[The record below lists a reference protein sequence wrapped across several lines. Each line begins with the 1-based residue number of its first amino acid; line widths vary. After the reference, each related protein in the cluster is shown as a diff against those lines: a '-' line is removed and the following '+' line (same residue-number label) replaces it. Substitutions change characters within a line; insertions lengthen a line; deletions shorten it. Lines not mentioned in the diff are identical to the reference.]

1 MLNIK
6 HLFRPAKLAVSTVI
20 VSGIAFAQHYQVTNL
35 VSDGTVEA
43 KSVDPNLVNG
53 WGLSRSSGSPW
64 WVSNNGTGTST
75 LYNGTGAIQPLVV
88 TIPAAVAGHTG
99 TPTGTIF
106 NGTTEFQIAPGKPA
120 LFLFV
125 TEDGTISGWNPG
137 VLPTTAVIA
146 VKTPGAVYKG
156 MTMATIEGKPYL
168 FAVNFHSGNIEVYDG
183 GFHRVRMR
191 ERAFRRDDDVR
202 EHHDD
207 DVREHEDRDDE
218 DLDNLV
224 PFNIQNVGGTL
235 IVAYAKQDAARHDNE
250 SGAGLGAVI
259 AFTPRG
265 RFLRS
270 FRHGPWFNAPWGLVL
285 APSDFGRFSHS
296 LLVGQFGSGEILAF
310 NFESGAFEGKLKD
323 ENDKVVKLD
332 GLWGIGFGN
341 GTGAGSFNTL
351 FFAAGPDGE
360 QHGLFGSLTPV
371 AAELTQG
378 NSL

>member
-1 MLNIK
+1 MLNTK
-6 HLFRPAKLAVSTVI
+6 HLFRPAQLALLTSM
-20 VSGIAFAQHYQVTNL
+20 VSGIGFAQHYQVTNL
-35 VSDGTVEA
+35 VSDGTVAA
-43 KSVDPNLVNG
+43 KSVDPNLVNS
-53 WGLSRSSGSPW
+53 WGISRSSGSPW
-64 WVSNNGTGTST
+64 WVSDNAKGVAT
-75 LYNGTGAIQPLVV
+75 LYDGTGASKPLVV
-88 TIPAAVAGHTG
+88 TIPAAVAGQTG

-120 LFLFV
+120 LFLFA

-156 MTMATIEGKPYL
+156 LTRADIDGKPYL
-168 FAVNFHSGNIEVYDG
+168 FAVNFHSGKIEVYDG
-183 GFHRVRMR
+183 AFHRVRME

-202 EHHDD
+202 EH
-207 DVREHEDRDDE
+207 EDRDDQDRDA

-250 SGAGLGAVI
+250 SGPGLGAVI

-265 RFLRS
+265 RFLRM

-310 NFESGAFEGKLKD
+310 NFESGAFQGKLKD
-323 ENDKVVKLD
+323 ENDKVVTLD

-341 GTGAGSFNTL
+341 GTGAGNFNTL

-360 QHGLFGSLTPV
+360 QHGLFGTLTPV
-371 AAELTQG
+371 AAELTEG